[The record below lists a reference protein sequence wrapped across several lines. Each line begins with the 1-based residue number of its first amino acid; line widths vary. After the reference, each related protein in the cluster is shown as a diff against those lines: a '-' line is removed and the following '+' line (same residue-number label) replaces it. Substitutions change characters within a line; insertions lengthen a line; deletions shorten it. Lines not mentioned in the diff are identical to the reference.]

1 MCQKIKLNCK
11 FIQKIHLFITPSPRS
26 HSNSNSPSLLLAQGV
41 FRTCWSLMLA
51 PDCPGYQLS
60 CLQNFTKFLPVLISR
75 ILIRQQHDRR
85 VGSAHWVS
93 RGVTSDLLVFNLRRM
108 QSKLRLF
115 GSQLRSKTFKIVKN
129 LLPGLSRKKLFSWLY
144 LKRVEWRPPDLPQC
158 SGQTSCS
165 LVEAELRKRKSLD
178 VPSSDYWYHV
188 KEFKTITLF
197 SSFLRLAE
205 GESRE
210 ALVTNGEKSDV

>member
-1 MCQKIKLNCK
+1 MFSGHVGVWCWHLTALDINYLVYKISQNSSQ
-11 FIQKIHLFITPSPRS
+11 FWSQGFSSDNNMIGEWAVHTEWVEGSHL
-26 HSNSNSPSLLLAQGV
+26 
-41 FRTCWSLMLA
+41 TC
-51 PDCPGYQLS
+51 S
-60 CLQNFTKFLPVLISR
+60 CLICEECK
-75 ILIRQQHDRR
+75 
-85 VGSAHWVS
+85 VS
-93 RGVTSDLLVFNLRRM
+93 WGYL
-108 QSKLRLF
+108 LRLF

-129 LLPGLSRKKLFSWLY
+129 LLPGLIRKKLFSWLY
-144 LKRVEWRPPDLPQC
+144 LKRVEWRPPDLPLC

-210 ALVTNGEKSDV
+210 ALVTNEEKSDV